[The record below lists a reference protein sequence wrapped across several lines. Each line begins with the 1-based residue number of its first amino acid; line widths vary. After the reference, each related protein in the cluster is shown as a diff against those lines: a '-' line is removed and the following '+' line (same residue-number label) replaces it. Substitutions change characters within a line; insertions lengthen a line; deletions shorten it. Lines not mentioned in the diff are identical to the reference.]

1 MYIPINGWRSS
12 EMSITKVK
20 FGLVGAGG
28 IAQAYGQAF
37 ENTEWADLVAIADLC
52 PEAAAAMA
60 EALKCEAFA
69 SHLEMLATVELDAVV
84 VCTPPSTHPHICI
97 ELVQQGKHVLCEKP
111 FSISAE
117 SALAMKAAAQEMD
130 VLLTMAS
137 KFRYAED
144 MIRAKSIVESGILG
158 DIVLFENAFTSRV
171 DMSSRWNANPD
182 ISGGGVLIDNG
193 THSVDIM
200 RYFLGPLAE
209 IQVVEGKRTQ
219 NLAVEDTVRIF
230 AKSHSGVMG
239 NIDLS
244 WSINKEL
251 DYYLRIYG
259 SNGTMSIGWKE
270 SKYRLSAGQDWVVFG
285 QGYNKVQSFQ
295 SQIENFSKA
304 ILNQEPLL
312 IAVEDAIASVEA
324 IEAAYQ
330 SLNQNHWTPIPSFIS
345 SRSPNVKF
353 EYAT

>member
-1 MYIPINGWRSS
+1 MS
-12 EMSITKVK
+12 ETKVK

-37 ENTEWADLVAIADLC
+37 AQTEWAELVAIADLR
-52 PEAAAAMA
+52 PEAATAMA
-60 EALKCEAFA
+60 ETLKCEAFT
-69 SHLEMLATVELDAVV
+69 SHQAMLANVELDAVV
-84 VCTPPSTHPHICI
+84 VCTPPSTHPSICI

-111 FSISAE
+111 FSIS
-117 SALAMKAAAQEMD
+117 SQGALAMKAAAQEMG

-144 MIRAKSIVESGILG
+144 VIRAKSIVESGILG
-158 DIVLFENAFTSRV
+158 EIVLFENAFTSRV
-171 DMSSRWNANPD
+171 DMSSRWNANPE
-182 ISGGGVLIDNG
+182 ISGGGVLMDNG

-230 AKSHSGVMG
+230 AKSSSGVMG

-259 SNGTMSIGWKE
+259 SNGTISVGWKE
-270 SKYRLSAGQDWVVFG
+270 SKYRQSASQDWVVFG
-285 QGYNKVQSFQ
+285 QGYNKVQSFR

-304 ILNQEPLL
+304 ILKQEPLL
-312 IAVEDAIASVEA
+312 ITMADAIASVEA

-330 SLNQNHWTPIPSFIS
+330 SLNQNHWTPIHSFLS
-345 SRSPNVKF
+345 DYSAMKAAAVR
-353 EYAT
+353 

>member
-1 MYIPINGWRSS
+1 MS
-12 EMSITKVK
+12 ETKVK

-37 ENTEWADLVAIADLC
+37 EQTEWAELVAIADLR

-60 EALKCEAFA
+60 EALKCEAFT
-69 SHLEMLATVELDAVV
+69 SHLDMLTSVDLDAVV
-84 VCTPPSTHPHICI
+84 VCTPPSTHPSICI
-97 ELVQQGKHVLCEKP
+97 ELMQQGKHVLCEKP
-111 FSISAE
+111 FSITAQG
-117 SALAMKAAAQEMD
+117 ALAMRAAAQEMD
-130 VLLTMAS
+130 VLVTMAS

-144 MIRAKSIVESGILG
+144 MIRAKSILESGILG
-158 DIVLFENAFTSRV
+158 EIVLFENAFTSRV
-171 DMSSRWNANPD
+171 DMSSRWNANPE
-182 ISGGGVLIDNG
+182 ISGGGVLMDNG

-209 IQVVEGKRTQ
+209 VQVVEGKRTQ

-230 AKSHSGVMG
+230 AKSTSGVMG

-251 DYYLRIYG
+251 DDYLRIYG
-259 SNGTMSIGWKE
+259 SNGTMSVGWKE
-270 SKYRLSAGQDWVVFG
+270 SKYRQSASQDWVVFG
-285 QGYNKVQSFQ
+285 QGYNKVQSFR

-304 ILNQEPLL
+304 ILQQEPLL
-312 IAVEDAIASVEA
+312 ITVEDAIASVEA

-330 SLNQNHWTPIPSFIS
+330 SLNQDHWTPIHSFS
-345 SRSPNVKF
+345 SDHAVERIPTH
-353 EYAT
+353 Y

>member
-1 MYIPINGWRSS
+1 MI
-12 EMSITKVK
+12 K

-28 IAQAYGQAF
+28 IAQAYVQAF
-37 ENTEWADLVAIADLC
+37 GQTDVAELVAIADLR
-52 PEAAAAMA
+52 PEAASAMA
-60 EALKCEAFA
+60 KAAKCQAFQ
-69 SHLEMLATVELDAVV
+69 SYQDMLANIELDAVV
-84 VCTPPSTHPHICI
+84 VCTPPSTHPSICI
-97 ELVQQGKHVLCEKP
+97 DLVQQGKHVLCEKP
-111 FSISAE
+111 FSITIQ
-117 SALAMKAAAQEMD
+117 SALAMKAAAQEMG

-144 MIRAKSIVESGILG
+144 VIRARCLVESGVLG
-158 DIVLFENAFTSRV
+158 EIVLFENAFTSRV
-171 DMSSRWNANPD
+171 DMSSRWNANPV

-209 IQVVEGKRTQ
+209 IHGVEGKRTQ
-219 NLAVEDTVRIF
+219 RLAVEDTVRIF
-230 AKSHSGVMG
+230 AQSSNGVMG

-259 SNGTMSIGWKE
+259 SEGTISVGWKE
-270 SKYRLSAGQDWVVFG
+270 SKYRQSTSQDWVVFG
-285 QGYNKVQSFQ
+285 QGYNKIQSFR

-312 IAVEDAIASVEA
+312 ITLEDAIASVEV

-330 SLNQNHWTPIPSFIS
+330 SLNQDHWTPIPSFFADS
-345 SRSPNVKF
+345 AMAFTPCR
-353 EYAT
+353 